1 MKRLTIQEHKGAAI
15 TVRRVSTK
23 VQRLVYI
30 MITDKKQRY
39 SKGRSRIVYIGTTS
53 RGINRMTSSVAF
65 RADTILLLHGVD
77 EFSVHVVTCK
87 PRQHVKSW
95 HKLERALILIFR
107 EMYGEVPT
115 CNSHGKKIK
124 ETDEYNYFSKQ
135 RLQTIVEN
143 LS

>member
-1 MKRLTIQEHKGAAI
+1 
-15 TVRRVSTK
+15 
-23 VQRLVYI
+23 
-30 MITDKKQRY
+30 
-39 SKGRSRIVYIGTTS
+39 
-53 RGINRMTSSVAF
+53 MTSSVAF

>member
-115 CNSHGKKIK
+115 CNSHGKKMK